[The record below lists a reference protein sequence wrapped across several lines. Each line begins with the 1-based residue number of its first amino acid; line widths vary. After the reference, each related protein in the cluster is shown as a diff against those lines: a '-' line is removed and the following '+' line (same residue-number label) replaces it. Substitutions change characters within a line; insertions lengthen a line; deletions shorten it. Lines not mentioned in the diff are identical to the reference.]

1 MEYIIASIPIA
12 SAIIGGTFGWIG
24 YKFNNSIKMKSEIE
38 DSRIEWIQ
46 QVRSINLN
54 IIKSSYQFIIET
66 DSYIKSEKLLKDIE
80 KKQQDLVNG
89 LIHQKKRD
97 DHENIE
103 TNYEKQLKNIVSM
116 ANNENSN
123 LENIMKKR
131 IDAMYTVFSY
141 IEQMKNL
148 FPINRYYIEKTTL
161 VNKKILIA
169 RSKNLYYIKEDESIE
184 NKDICD
190 ALEKLKYAI
199 KNSYDKNLSFEEKNI
214 YKYSNLITNY
224 LKIEWEKVK
233 SRKE

>member
-1 MEYIIASIPIA
+1 MENIITSIPIA
-12 SAIIGGTFGWIG
+12 SAIIGGASGWIG

-80 KKQQDLVNG
+80 EKQQDLVNG
-89 LIHQKKRD
+89 LIHQKNRD
-97 DHENIE
+97 DDENIE
-103 TNYEKQLKNIVSM
+103 TNYEKQLKNIVSR

-131 IDAMYTVFSY
+131 INAMYTVFSY

-148 FPINRYYIEKTTL
+148 FPINRYYIEKTKL
-161 VNKKILIA
+161 VNKKVLIA
-169 RSKNLYYIKEDESIE
+169 RSKHLYYIKEDESIE

-190 ALEKLKYAI
+190 V
-199 KNSYDKNLSFEEKNI
+199 F
-214 YKYSNLITNY
+214 
-224 LKIEWEKVK
+224 
-233 SRKE
+233 

>member
-1 MEYIIASIPIA
+1 MENIIASIPIA
-12 SAIIGGTFGWIG
+12 SAIIGGISGWIG
-24 YKFNNSIKMKSEIE
+24 YKLNNSIKMKSEIE

-80 KKQQDLVNG
+80 KNQQNLVEG
-89 LIHQKKRD
+89 LIHQKKRA

-103 TNYEKQLKNIVSM
+103 INYEKQLKDIVSM

-148 FPINRYYIEKTTL
+148 FPINRYYIEKTKL
-161 VNKKILIA
+161 VNEKILIA

-184 NKDICD
+184 NKDICN
-190 ALEKLKYAI
+190 ALEKLKNSI
-199 KNSYDKNLSFEEKNI
+199 KNSYDNNLSFEVKNI
-214 YKYSNLITNY
+214 YEYSNLITN
-224 LKIEWEKVK
+224 
-233 SRKE
+233 